1 MKLRN
6 GIVFLVF
13 FVAISCVKSQ
23 TEGMA
28 LVDVLTFEQKMKEEG
43 VQLIDVRTPSEY
55 AEGHLANAVN
65 ININD
70 SDFKAKIEAL
80 DKTKPILVYCKSGGR
95 SGRACSQLKEMGFT
109 TITDLDG
116 GITDWKAHEKPIEK

>member
-70 SDFKAKIEAL
+70 SDFKAKIEML

-95 SGRACSQLKEMGFT
+95 SGRACSQLKEMGFI
-109 TITDLDG
+109 TIIDLDG

>member
-70 SDFKAKIEAL
+70 SDFKAKIEVL

>member
-109 TITDLDG
+109 TIIDLDG

>member
-55 AEGHLANAVN
+55 ADGHLVNAIN

-70 SDFKAKIEAL
+70 SDFKAKMEAL

-109 TITDLDG
+109 DITDLDG
-116 GITDWKAHEKPIEK
+116 GIIDWKANEKPVEK

>member
-28 LVDVLTFEQKMKEEG
+28 LVNVLTFEQKMKEEG

-109 TITDLDG
+109 TIIDLDG